1 MREDEEQD
9 LILLVESLQEVLG
22 DEEQEVILV
31 STELIEWIIRDE
43 EDEEDEERVVP
54 VERVVPESSLFD
66 IWRTKKVH

>member
-31 STELIEWIIRDE
+31 STELIEGIIRDE

-66 IWRTKKVH
+66 IGRTKKVH

>member
-31 STELIEWIIRDE
+31 STELIE
-43 EDEEDEERVVP
+43 
-54 VERVVPESSLFD
+54 
-66 IWRTKKVH
+66 